1 MACLP
6 HKAQADTT
14 FLQVRKGRY
23 PGGPK
28 SLITSKDVING
39 GLSDGEVARLYRHE
53 KKSDKKFSGR
63 SKSRSRSRSRS
74 LSRGRSEGEMVQR
87 RPSTR
92 TGSRA
97 GANDH
102 IGRQGSRRIEDLRS
116 GSSGGRGRDFE
127 RERMWAQQVAQDGYG
142 PVRVPGSSVDGS
154 AVSGPGRW

>member
-1 MACLP
+1 LLRDTR
-6 HKAQADTT
+6 ADIVV
-14 FLQVRKGRY
+14 QVRKGRY

-39 GLSDGEVARLYRHE
+39 GLTDSEVARLYRHE
-53 KKSDKKFSGR
+53 KKVDRKVSGR

-74 LSRGRSEGEMVQR
+74 RGRSVGDMIHR

-97 GANDH
+97 GTDH
-102 IGRQGSRRIEDLRS
+102 HISRQGSRRSEHARVN
-116 GSSGGRGRDFE
+116 GSAGRGRERDFE
-127 RERMWAQQVAQDGYG
+127 RERRWAQQVAQDGYG
-142 PVRVPGSSVDGS
+142 PVYVPGSSADGS